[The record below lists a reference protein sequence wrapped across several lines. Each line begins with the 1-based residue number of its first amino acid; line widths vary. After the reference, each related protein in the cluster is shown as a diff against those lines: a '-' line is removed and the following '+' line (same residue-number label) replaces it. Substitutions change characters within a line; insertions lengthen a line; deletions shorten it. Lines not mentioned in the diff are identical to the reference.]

1 MNSVVLIGRLARDT
15 ELRFIPSTG
24 MAVAKFTLAVDKE
37 MSRDKKQEMTS
48 QGKQTADFIGI
59 TVFGKQA
66 ENCANYLTKG
76 SQCAVHGRVSTG
88 SYTTQSGEKRYT
100 TDIVADRV
108 EFIGTGK
115 GQSTSPQQGRSV
127 QPDSSFFDEF
137 PDEDND
143 IFQPVDDED
152 IPF

>member
-1 MNSVVLIGRLARDT
+1 MNSVVLIGRLARDP

-24 MAVAKFTLAVDKE
+24 MAVAKFSLAVDRE
-37 MSRDKKQEMTS
+37 MSRDKKQEATS

-76 SQCAVHGRVSTG
+76 SQCAVHGRVQTG
-88 SYTTQSGEKRYT
+88 SYTTQTGEKRYT
-100 TDIVADRV
+100 TDIIADRV

-115 GQSTSPQQGRSV
+115 SQTSVQGRPV
-127 QPDSSFFDEF
+127 QPDSSFFGEF

-143 IFQPVDDED
+143 MFQPVDDED